1 MENALNENVKYGL
14 IRELQVMIANLYY
27 KVPVYSSNVIS
38 VARNDRF
45 TNYTASAGETV
56 FNEDTLKQ
64 IEKVV

>member
-1 MENALNENVKYGL
+1 MESALNENVKYDL
-14 IRELQVMIANLYY
+14 IREIQTMIAELYY
-27 KVPVYSSNVIS
+27 KIPVYSSNVIS

-64 IEKVV
+64 LEKVV